1 MQGLPR
7 SDPLRGGISQIGKN
21 LAKTDRINTMS
32 SFYLLTTASMAKLQ
46 LTSGELAVINISLQS
61 TPDRQPRQFPIS
73 ELPKA
78 LDLQKLL
85 TDSTEE
91 RKDTEGNTLLDG
103 NKMPLLFFK
112 NETEVDF
119 SLETKVFVK
128 RLVEEQKWTLDYAN
142 EVQSLLEK
150 LK

>member
-1 MQGLPR
+1 
-7 SDPLRGGISQIGKN
+7 
-21 LAKTDRINTMS
+21 MS

-61 TPDRQPRQFPIS
+61 TPDKQPRQFPIS

-78 LDLQKLL
+78 LDLQNLL
-85 TDSTEE
+85 TESTEE

-112 NETEVDF
+112 NETEADF

>member
-1 MQGLPR
+1 
-7 SDPLRGGISQIGKN
+7 
-21 LAKTDRINTMS
+21 MS

-46 LTSGELAVINISLQS
+46 LNSGELAVINISLQS
-61 TPDRQPRQFPIS
+61 TPEKQPRQFPIS

-112 NETEVDF
+112 NEVEVDF

-128 RLVEEQKWTLDYAN
+128 RLVEEQRWSLDYAN